1 MHQKFHHWEG
11 ICVRRNGLQLV
22 LILILVISLAMLA
35 AAGLAML
42 TPENVVP
49 AGPGDGDGGSVVA
62 SGRLPGYEDY
72 PINDDPQSFYYLIGS
87 NVVFNRPEA
96 QGNLMIENTTG
107 NVCQMQVTLELHD
120 TGVVIY
126 TSPVLEPDQHI
137 ERDKLDV
144 TLEKGSYDVTA
155 KILAPEAVAR
165 LKMPLLFLTAGKDT
179 LVRNDAIARL
189 CAMAPDARRVDFP
202 ESKHEIYRGED
213 ATVQRWV
220 QTVLDFLPA

>member
-22 LILILVISLAMLA
+22 LISILVISLAMLA

-42 TPENVVP
+42 TPESVVP

-87 NVVFNRPEA
+87 NVVFNRPDA

-120 TGVVIY
+120 TGEVIY
-126 TSPVLEPDQHI
+126 TSPVLEPDEHI

-144 TLEKGSYDVTA
+144 TLEKGNYDVTA
-155 KILAPEAVAR
+155 KILALDPDTGETKGTFSEEITVVV
-165 LKMPLLFLTAGKDT
+165 KNKLF
-179 LVRNDAIARL
+179 
-189 CAMAPDARRVDFP
+189 
-202 ESKHEIYRGED
+202 
-213 ATVQRWV
+213 
-220 QTVLDFLPA
+220 